1 MTGSVHVGVVMDK
14 VELGQVFWF
23 SPVSVIP
30 PLLHTHLSPPREV
43 CDSPDQAARY
53 HTLGPKLGAS
63 SLTRHLADKEECP
76 LSYCVPSHDALLSG
90 FFLFCIVDIVRV
102 AGRFYT
108 SQLSSCFARGA
119 FLN

>member
-1 MTGSVHVGVVMDK
+1 MSGSVHVGVVMDK
-14 VELGQVFWF
+14 VELGQVFLRVFRF

-63 SLTRHLADKEECP
+63 SLTRHLAGKEECP

-90 FFLFCIVDIVRV
+90 F
-102 AGRFYT
+102 
-108 SQLSSCFARGA
+108 SCSV
-119 FLN
+119 